1 MHPIPVILAALAVPS
16 LAATATA
23 QTQPQYQ
30 PAEKGTWY
38 LAGGSSAL
46 FESVDGG
53 DYGDTD
59 SLGFSVSGGRFVAD
73 GLLLRGMVEWTSAT
87 EESGN
92 LELDEETYTLAAGL
106 RYYFS
111 QRNAVRPY
119 LGIAAGIESL
129 DEEID
134 NGAMGVLSDDDSYPV
149 YQGELGLEVMISRS
163 LGIDIGLVGRKAMDV
178 ELFGIEDDLTSFGL
192 VVGLSAWL

>member
-1 MHPIPVILAALAVPS
+1 MHPFPVILAALALPS

-23 QTQPQYQ
+23 QSQSPYQ

-53 DYGDTD
+53 DYGDAD
-59 SLGFSVSGGRFVAD
+59 SLGFTVTGGTFVVD
-73 GLLLRGMVEWTSAT
+73 GLLLRGMLEWTSST
-87 EESGN
+87 QESGG
-92 LELDEETYTLAAGL
+92 LDLDEDTYTLAAGL
-106 RYYFS
+106 RYYLS
-111 QRNAVRPY
+111 RRNVTRPY

-149 YQGELGLEVMISRS
+149 YQGELGLEVMVSRS
-163 LGIDIGLVGRKAMDV
+163 LGIDIGLVGRRAQDV

-192 VVGLSAWL
+192 VIGLSAWL

>member
-1 MHPIPVILAALAVPS
+1 MHPLPVILVALALPS
-16 LAATATA
+16 LAATAAA
-23 QTQPQYQ
+23 QSESPHV
-30 PAEKGTWY
+30 PAERGTWY

-59 SLGFSVSGGRFVAD
+59 SLGFSVTGGTFVAD
-73 GLLLRGMVEWTSAT
+73 GLLLRGMLEWTSASQ
-87 EESGN
+87 ESGG
-92 LELDEETYTLAAGL
+92 LELDEHAYTFAAGL
-106 RYYFS
+106 RYYPS
-111 QRNAVRPY
+111 PRNTARPY

-134 NGAMGVLSDDDSYPV
+134 NGALGILSDEDSYPV
-149 YQGELGLEVMISRS
+149 FQGELGCEVMISRS
-163 LGIDIGLVGRKAMDV
+163 LGIDIGLVGRRATDV
-178 ELFGIEDDLTSFGL
+178 ELFGLEDDLTSLGL